1 MQVFYNALPPKTD
14 YPKLIKYAMLTM
26 ILPPVNIIMSDFSHD
41 FLHDF
46 ATIDPSAPW
55 LTPYLPIHQAF
66 ADHPALPLFEWL
78 NGYFANNHIAL
89 KNYQNRPLTFT
100 HQNDLEHGTA
110 YETHIGQHRK
120 IPTRDN
126 LHDWFGACVWSVF
139 PHTKSLLNAKHLAH
153 MGDNHTANGRNRV
166 RDTITVFDE
175 NGAILVVADD
185 EIGTTIG
192 QALVGFDWQTCLVD
206 NREYWADYHHDNNK
220 KAKIFIFGH
229 ALLEQL
235 ISPFKSLCSHTV
247 IIKVHSSFFAKSL
260 NEQLAMLDNQ
270 LSEHLNNFLLKDDVT
285 PRQLNPLPILGVP
298 YFWDNADPTFYDDPF
313 VFRAGRRK

>member
-1 MQVFYNALPPKTD
+1 MQVFYDALPPKAD
-14 YPKLIKYAMLTM
+14 YPKFTKYAMLTM
-26 ILPPVNIIMSDFSHD
+26 ILPPVDVIMSDFSHD

-46 ATIDPSAPW
+46 ATIDLSTPW
-55 LTPYLPIHQAF
+55 LAPYLPIHQAF
-66 ADHPALPLFEWL
+66 ADRPALPLFEWL
-78 NGYFANNHIAL
+78 NGYFADNDIAL
-89 KNYQNRPLTFT
+89 KNHQNCPLTFT

-110 YETHIGQHRK
+110 YETHIGQHHK

-153 MGDNHTANGRNRV
+153 MGDNHTANARNRV

-206 NREYWADYHHDNNK
+206 NREYWADYHNDNNK
-220 KAKIFIFGH
+220 KAKVFIFGH

-235 ISPFKSLCSHTV
+235 INPYKSLCSHTV

-270 LSEHLNNFLLKDDVT
+270 LSEHLNNFLKDDIT

-298 YFWDNADPTFYDDPF
+298 YFWDNADPAFYDDPF
-313 VFRAGRRK
+313 VFRKGRRK